1 MNKQNIV
8 FNIVF
13 SIVLILAWS
22 AILFATF
29 ILWLIS
35 DVFRLFGNGMLMYV
49 FAFIYALTFI
59 IPIIFRKRIVKYIP
73 LVLSFAVCTIF
84 SVIIV
89 GFVLVGAKSYISVFT
104 QEKWD
109 NNEQLRSYMI
119 DDLEEKHQIVGKTK
133 DEIIEL
139 IGEPTY
145 SYDNFYEYLIGYD
158 IIDNIG
164 YQIEFEDNV
173 AKNTTVVVH

>member
-22 AILFATF
+22 GILFVTF

-49 FAFIYALTFI
+49 FAFIYASFI
-59 IPIIFRKRIVKYIP
+59 IPIIFRKRISKYIP

-89 GFVLVGAKSYISVFT
+89 SFVLVGAKSYISVFT
-104 QEKWD
+104 QEKWN

-119 DDLEEKHQIVGKTK
+119 DDLEEKHQIVGRTK

-145 SYDNFYEYLIGYD
+145 SYDNFYEYFIGYD
-158 IIDNIG
+158 MIDGVG
-164 YQIEFEDNV
+164 YQIEFQDNV